1 MLGFSGLISRNSF
14 RGFEDFQGC
23 LAGTLDRDETRERGR
38 ARVRKPVGAWG
49 RLWAAGAVHKPADF
63 CRAGVWAG
71 ARVRFLQFYVQHPAS
86 PQSFTRPQPPDS
98 PPARRSPRPPIIYLQ
113 LRLPPTPIT
122 AASKNSANS

>member
-1 MLGFSGLISRNSF
+1 MGPESVVAHECGSLGAAG
-14 RGFEDFQGC
+14 DGC
-23 LAGTLDRDETRERGR
+23 
-38 ARVRKPVGAWG
+38 G

-63 CRAGVWAG
+63 CRAGAWAG

-86 PQSFTRPQPPDS
+86 PQSFTRPPPPDR
-98 PPARRSPRPPIIYLQ
+98 PPARRSPRAPRMDLQ